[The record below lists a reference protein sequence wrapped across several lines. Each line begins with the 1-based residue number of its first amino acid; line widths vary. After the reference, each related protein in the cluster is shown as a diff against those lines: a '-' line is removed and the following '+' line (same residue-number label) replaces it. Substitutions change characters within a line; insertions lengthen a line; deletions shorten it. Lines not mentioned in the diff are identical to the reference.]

1 MGNRAECPSCKAY
14 NSNVYACINFTS
26 KDCECGCPYEVLVKW
41 NDLKP
46 DLEKLATSKCDKELL
61 KMVEDQE
68 IELAQLKTKL
78 KKLEDIFC
86 WTEVLEPLIKA
97 QKILQN
103 DV

>member
-14 NSNVYACINFTS
+14 TSSVYAAINYNR

-46 DLEKLATSKCDKELL
+46 SLETLATTKVDKQLL

-68 IELAQLKTKL
+68 IELAQLKSKL

-86 WTEVLEPLIKA
+86 WTEVLEPLLKA
-97 QKILQN
+97 QKILQG
-103 DV
+103 DD